1 MYRRQGMKESWHADR
16 IEEAEEFWREERL
29 DTATTFDTVKCIE
42 ISGNQRRSLEVDVA
56 VEERIEIVLDGTAVA
71 EIFCLPSQMEE
82 LAIGFLVCEGLVGGI
97 EDIASVR
104 AEGKD
109 LICKSRGRKVQKDFR
124 RIISDLRMSPEAI
137 FGALDQLNEEARLW
151 RRTGGPHSA
160 LILGEDGGVASF
172 CEDVSR
178 SSAVDKA
185 VGAALVA
192 GADPSRSALITTGRL
207 SSVIVSKTAR
217 AGFPILVSRAAPLNA
232 GIELARRLEMTLAAF
247 ARRPRLYVYSG
258 EGRIS

>member
-1 MYRRQGMKESWHADR
+1 MKESWHADR

-29 DTATTFDTVKCIE
+29 DPATTFDTVKCIE

-56 VEERIEIVLDGTAVA
+56 FEERIEIILDGTAVA
-71 EIFCLPSQMEE
+71 EIFCLPSQLEE

-124 RIISDLRMSPEAI
+124 RIVSDLRMCPEAI
-137 FGALDQLNEEARLW
+137 FRAIDQLNEGAHLW
-151 RRTGGPHSA
+151 RRTGGTHSA
-160 LILGEDGGVASF
+160 LVLDEDGEAAFF

-185 VGAALVA
+185 VGAALLA
-192 GADPSRSALITTGRL
+192 GADPSRCALITTGRL
-207 SSVIVSKTAR
+207 SSVIVSKAAR
-217 AGFPILVSRAAPLNA
+217 AGFPIVVSRASPLNA
-232 GIELARRLEMTLAAF
+232 GIELARSLGMTLAAF
-247 ARRPRLYVYSG
+247 ARRPKLYVYSG
-258 EGRIS
+258 DGRIS

>member
-1 MYRRQGMKESWHADR
+1 MRESWHADR
-16 IEEAEEFWREERL
+16 IEEAEEFWREEGL
-29 DTATTFDTVKCIE
+29 DPAAAFDRVSCIE
-42 ISGNQRRSLEVDVA
+42 ISGPERRSLEVDVA
-56 VEERIEIVLDGTAVA
+56 VEERVEIVLDGEVVS
-71 EIFCLPSQMEE
+71 ELLCLPTELQE
-82 LAIGFLVCEGLVGGI
+82 LAVGHLVCEGLIDGLRDLV
-97 EDIASVR
+97 SVR
-104 AEGKD
+104 AEGNA
-109 LICKSRGRKVQKDFR
+109 LICESRGRKVQKEFR
-124 RIISDLRMSPEAI
+124 RIVSDLRMSPEAI

-151 RRTGGPHSA
+151 RRTGGTHSA

-207 SSVIVSKTAR
+207 SSVIVSKAAR